1 MIRSNSGVDGEGAP
15 GGVGAPKD
23 MRMLTSSRFH
33 HIIGHHTTETQR
45 PNMTAP
51 TTALTLSQRYNSM
64 WTIYNHDG
72 DIVFSGHS
80 YVQARA
86 RLDIMN
92 EVLRLEASESYQKWL
107 MERDAEFCT
116 E

>member
-1 MIRSNSGVDGEGAP
+1 MIRSSSGVDGEGAP
-15 GGVGAPKD
+15 GGEGADKD

-45 PNMTAP
+45 PNMTA
-51 TTALTLSQRYNSM
+51 LTLSQRYNSM

-72 DIVFSGHS
+72 DIVFSSHS

-86 RLDIMN
+86 RLDSMN
-92 EVLRLEASESYQKWL
+92 DVLRLEASESYQKWL